1 MPVCTAKWRADI
13 SQFLSLTHP
22 IRVINLLCRSFSKI
36 QNILSF
42 FFNLFWCLFLVAT
55 RWQCKS
61 WPQKKAAVKHFSCCH
76 WNVNSLAAKDYK
88 TALLLE
94 AYNAIH
100 HYYLICVLETYLDS
114 SVSNDEKDILVK
126 GSKSNRI
133 YSLSSCNK
141 C

>member
-13 SQFLSLTHP
+13 GQFLSLTHP

-42 FFNLFWCLFLVAT
+42 FFNFL
-55 RWQCKS
+55 WQQGDNVNPG
-61 WPQKKAAVKHFSCCH
+61 PQKKAAVKHFSCCH